1 VLIKKNTQLT
11 LKTMEKLTIKLAIW
25 FLKRA
30 VNEPCDEE
38 DKFVLEDGGCSNC
51 KAWRTI
57 NFLEEWITL

>member
-1 VLIKKNTQLT
+1 
-11 LKTMEKLTIKLAIW
+11 MEKLTIKLAIW

-38 DKFVLEDGGCSNC
+38 DKFVLEDGGCFNC

-57 NFLEEWITL
+57 NFLEEWITLI